1 MNLNI
6 CKKMHFSNIFGKFGK
21 KPVRYIKGVSGIFPN
36 YAKFHHSQTKV
47 FVVIVITITISVFCL
62 IHLSFV
68 STDMIKYYKN
78 MKICQTNSV
87 FLFFVAVATHTQT
100 RLTSIYMHT
109 FICIYVY
116 ICKYIYVYI
125 IYRIYI
131 YIYMYIIYIIYIVC
145 VSYKEQSTVIK

>member
-47 FVVIVITITISVFCL
+47 FVVIVITIAISVFCL

-87 FLFFVAVATHTQT
+87 FLFFCRRRNTYTDSSH
-100 RLTSIYMHT
+100 LHIYA
-109 FICIYVY
+109 
-116 ICKYIYVYI
+116 
-125 IYRIYI
+125 
-131 YIYMYIIYIIYIVC
+131 YIYMYICIYM
-145 VSYKEQSTVIK
+145 